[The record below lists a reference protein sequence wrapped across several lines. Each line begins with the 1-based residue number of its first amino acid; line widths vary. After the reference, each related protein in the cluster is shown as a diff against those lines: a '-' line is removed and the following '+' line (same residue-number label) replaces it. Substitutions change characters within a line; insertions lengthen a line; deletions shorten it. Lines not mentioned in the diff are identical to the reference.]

1 MSSNQDDSST
11 NAGAPSVASEPGGL
25 FGYIQSR
32 KKIQQQQQQHSTT
45 NHSQASDRM
54 QYHKFAQM
62 AASNYPPVD

>member
-1 MSSNQDDSST
+1 MSSNQDNSST

-32 KKIQQQQQQHSTT
+32 KKIQQQQQSNT
-45 NHSQASDRM
+45 NHSQASNRL